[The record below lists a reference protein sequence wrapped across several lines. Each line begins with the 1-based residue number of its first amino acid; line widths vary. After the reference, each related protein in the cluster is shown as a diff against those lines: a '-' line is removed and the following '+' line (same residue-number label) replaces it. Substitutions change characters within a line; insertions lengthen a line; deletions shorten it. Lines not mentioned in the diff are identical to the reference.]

1 MSDTSTES
9 ASLRSRPLVP
19 EMHIGWA
26 LVVAFLSWILGGLT
40 WFLVSSPI
48 ESKECGLDP
57 LSYESENCAPVS
69 AWVSVTAYGWLAS
82 PLVWTLA
89 VLFLWLVPDR
99 WGRAQQV
106 AVWSIP
112 ALPVGIVVAQ
122 IIVYV
127 LYGPSLL

>member
-1 MSDTSTES
+1 M
-9 ASLRSRPLVP
+9 
-19 EMHIGWA
+19 
-26 LVVAFLSWILGGLT
+26 
-40 WFLVSSPI
+40 
-48 ESKECGLDP
+48 
-57 LSYESENCAPVS
+57 
-69 AWVSVTAYGWLAS
+69 
-82 PLVWTLA
+82 A

-127 LYGPSLL
+127 LYGLFPP